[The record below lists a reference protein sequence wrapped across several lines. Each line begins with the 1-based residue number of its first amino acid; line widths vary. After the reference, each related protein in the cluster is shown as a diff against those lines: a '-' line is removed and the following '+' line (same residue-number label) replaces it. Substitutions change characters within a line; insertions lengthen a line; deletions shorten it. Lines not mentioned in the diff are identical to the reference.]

1 MANFIGERANY
12 NERRMARIVPVILC
26 GGSGTRLW
34 PLSRASLP
42 KQFLRLLSERTLL
55 QETVLRLGDEF
66 DRPIVVCNDE
76 HRFIAAEQLREIGCA
91 PQALLLEPVGR
102 NTAPAAAAAALTA
115 PDATLALLA
124 ADHFIDDAE
133 ELRRTIRAA
142 AQLAASTDL
151 VVFGIKPSG
160 PETGYG
166 YIKPADGNRVER
178 FVEKPTREKAEQYV
192 RDGYLWNSGMFVF
205 SARAYLEE
213 LGAHRAQMVAHV
225 ERAVSN
231 ARRDLDFVRLD
242 REAFTACPSDSID
255 YAVMEKTRR
264 GRVLPVHFGWSDI
277 GSFDALWRAAPKD
290 AAGNV
295 VRGDVAAT
303 DAKNCYLHS
312 EDRLLTAIGVQDLV
326 VVETTDAVL
335 VAPKARAQDIKQ
347 ALSAQRSEH
356 LTHPRVYRPWGYYE
370 ALDSG
375 TRFQVKRL
383 MIHPGGRLSLQR
395 HRRRAEH
402 WVVVSGHARITLD
415 ERTLELGPN
424 QSTYIPQGARHRL
437 ENDGKEPLLVIEVQS
452 GDYFGEDDIE
462 RFADD
467 YKRD

>member
-1 MANFIGERANY
+1 
-12 NERRMARIVPVILC
+12 MARIVPVILC

-42 KQFLRLLSERTLL
+42 KQFLKLLSERTLL
-55 QETVLRLGDEF
+55 QETVLRLGKEF
-66 DRPIVVCNDE
+66 EAPIVVCNDE

-91 PQALLLEPVGR
+91 PRALLLEPIGR

-115 PDATLALLA
+115 PDATLVLLA
-124 ADHFIDDAE
+124 ADHFIDDAA
-133 ELRRTIRAA
+133 ELRRTIRTAA
-142 AQLAASTDL
+142 ELGDL
-151 VVFGIKPSG
+151 VVFGIQPSG

-166 YIKPADGNRVER
+166 YIKPMDGNRVER

-192 RDGYLWNSGMFVF
+192 REGYLWNSGMFVF
-205 SARAYLEE
+205 TARAFLDE
-213 LGAHRAQMVAHV
+213 LGAHRPEIVAHV
-225 ERAVSN
+225 RNAVSA

-242 REAFTACPSDSID
+242 RDAFSACPADSID
-255 YAVMEKTRR
+255 YAVMEKTTR
-264 GRVLPVHFGWSDI
+264 GRVLRAKFGWSDI
-277 GSFDALWRAAPKD
+277 GSFDSLWRAAPKD
-290 AAGNV
+290 AGGNV
-295 VRGDVAAT
+295 LRGDVSAT
-303 DAKNCYLHS
+303 DAKDCYLHS

-335 VAPKARAQDIKQ
+335 VAPKARAQEIKQ
-347 ALSAQRSEH
+347 ALAAQRSEH

-370 ALDSG
+370 ALDAGS
-375 TRFQVKRL
+375 RYQVKRL
-383 MIHPGGRLSLQR
+383 MIKPGGRLSLQR

-402 WVVVSGHARITLD
+402 WVVVSGEAHVTLD
-415 ERTLELGPN
+415 EQSIQLGPN
-424 QSTYIPQGARHRL
+424 QSTYIPQGSRHRL
-437 ENDGKEPLLVIEVQS
+437 ENRGKEPLFVIEVQS

>member
-1 MANFIGERANY
+1 
-12 NERRMARIVPVILC
+12 MARIVPVILC

-55 QETVLRLGDEF
+55 QETVLRLGSDFE
-66 DRPIVVCNDE
+66 RPIVVCNDE
-76 HRFIAAEQLREIGCA
+76 HRFIAAEQMREIGCT

-102 NTAPAAAAAALTA
+102 NTAPAAAAAALIA

-124 ADHFIDDAE
+124 ADHFIDDAA
-133 ELRRTIRAA
+133 ELRSTIRAA
-142 AQLAASTDL
+142 AELAAKGDL
-151 VVFGIKPSG
+151 VVFGITPSG

-166 YIKPADGNRVER
+166 YIRPGPDHAVEK
-178 FVEKPTREKAEQYV
+178 FVEKPTRQKAEQYL
-192 RDGYLWNSGMFVF
+192 REGYLWNSGMFVF
-205 SARAYLEE
+205 TSQTFLAE
-213 LGAHRAQMVAHV
+213 LGAHRPEIVAQVKK
-225 ERAVSN
+225 AVSA

-242 REAFTACPSDSID
+242 KDAFAACAADSID

-264 GRVLPVHFGWSDI
+264 GRVLPARFGWSDI
-277 GSFDALWRAAPKD
+277 GSFDSLWRVAPKD
-290 AAGNV
+290 AGGNV

-312 EDRLLTAIGVQDLV
+312 DARLLTAIGVQDLV
-326 VVETTDAVL
+326 VVQTSDAVL
-335 VAPKARAQDIKQ
+335 VAPKSRAQDIKQ
-347 ALSAQRSEH
+347 ALAGQRGEH
-356 LTHPRVYRPWGYYE
+356 LSHPRVYRPWGYYE
-370 ALDSG
+370 ALDAGSEY
-375 TRFQVKRL
+375 QVKRL
-383 MIHPGGRLSLQR
+383 MIKPGARLSLQR

-402 WVVVSGHARITLD
+402 WVVVSGTARVTVD
-415 ERTLELGPN
+415 DRTMDLGAN
-424 QSTYIPQGARHRL
+424 QSTYIPSGSRHRL
-437 ENDGKEPLLVIEVQS
+437 ENRASEPLFVIEVQS